1 MPKNVHFP
9 ANSVHVGQQFVFFS
23 SLEKD
28 DPLLASKASQ
38 VLNSG
43 LSDIDVNDSANNK
56 MQAVINFFDVVI
68 AREQKN
74 EKEYMR
80 RQAEKFKDMPLC
92 KAKLFSNKVDY
103 MDFIAMLNFIKQETE
118 KFSFTVKNEKARL
131 KKIQEEL
138 KKEYKGNSRVQKHQ
152 KIEETMKKST
162 AMSLL
167 TEDFKEE
174 LDKTAAA
181 LDAKKIEEALK
192 AIINSPSL
200 TSEITKYAE
209 ANFVQLGKN
218 GKITNRTIVQYLTQA
233 LYQNLDIE
241 NISDNIEEIFNRKI
255 DTFYQK
261 NTARFGLGRIEK
273 NDTGDYEVKNAEGL
287 ADIYLKKA
295 NKKVKDPKTLIDYII
310 FNKGAEKAKNVKIPE
325 FEIIDDIA
333 NAINKMRKK
342 QNETITINGTTYSY
356 KDGEYTVT
364 KGKKSETIV
373 YEDMIKR
380 LKRRLSVELKGAAN
394 TFITQE
400 QLKDIFIRQL
410 YIDVPSLSEIR
421 VGAQSIIEKG
431 LQGDVHVSGR
441 LNLKN
446 DVEFFVSYNPNAFI
460 TEFQKVKTR
469 LLNNFSNMVAE
480 EESLAR
486 KELSRK
492 ATTNTRVSADA
503 FFSAVAKTLTEAEE
517 ELSLLDA
524 NADDI
529 VIELGQLLNNGFY
542 IQESVKDIQFIDPD
556 IGFRGGTLGAD
567 WQIAL
572 SNLFQMYETGGL
584 SVDNYEWMKF
594 AILNCSSASLGK
606 DLRNPVEKYLSFA
619 AAMMMFNY
627 GEAELQRVAEE
638 LRDDFTHAYSP
649 EFINLYVLNGIY
661 FPSSYILT
669 LVREG
674 LYECQEELKRKSIK
688 KRYSSSGVKIINK
701 ATPSWIDPEA
711 DPYDAEWFKIG
722 VQANG
727 QIQIIFTFLAGFLD
741 ILDDLERKMNNL
753 L

>member
-9 ANSVHVGQQFVFFS
+9 ANSVHAGQQFVFFN

-43 LSDIDVNDSANNK
+43 LSDINVNDSANNK

-92 KAKLFSNKVDY
+92 KAKLFSDKVDY
-103 MDFIAMLNFIKQETE
+103 MDFIAMLNFIKQGAER
-118 KFSFTVKNEKARL
+118 FSSTTKNERARL

-138 KKEYKGNSRVQKHQ
+138 KKEYKGKSSSQKN
-152 KIEETMKKST
+152 KMIEETMRKST

-167 TEDFKEE
+167 TEDFKKE
-174 LDKTAAA
+174 LDKTTAA
-181 LDAKKIEEALK
+181 LDAKKIEEALRT
-192 AIINSPSL
+192 IINSPSL
-200 TSEITKYAE
+200 TSEVTKYTE
-209 ANFVQLGKN
+209 ANFIQLGKN

-241 NISDNIEEIFNRKI
+241 NISNNIEEVFNKKL

-273 NDTGDYEVKNAEGL
+273 NDTTNTYEVKNAEGL
-287 ADIYLKKA
+287 ADTYLKKS
-295 NKKVKDPKTLIDYII
+295 NKKIKNPKTLIDYII
-310 FNKGAEKAKNVKIPE
+310 FNKNAEIPE
-325 FEIIDDIA
+325 FKMIDDIT

-342 QNETITINGTTYSY
+342 QNETVTINGTTYSY

-364 KGKKSETIV
+364 KGKKSEVIA
-373 YEDMIKR
+373 YGDMVKR
-380 LKRRLSVELKGAAN
+380 LKRRLSIELKGAAN

-400 QLKDIFIRQL
+400 QLESIFIKQL
-410 YIDVPSLSEIR
+410 YIDVPSLSEVR
-421 VGAQSIIEKG
+421 VGAQSVIEKG
-431 LQGDVHVSGR
+431 IQGDVHVSGH

-469 LLNNFSNMVAE
+469 LLNNFSDMVAE

-503 FFSAVAKTLTEAEE
+503 FYAAVAKTLSEAEE
-517 ELSLLDA
+517 ELYLLEAD
-524 NADDI
+524 ADDI
-529 VIELGQLLNNGFY
+529 VIELGQLLNDGFY

-567 WQIAL
+567 WQTAL

-584 SVDNYEWMKF
+584 SVANYEWMKF

-606 DLRNPVEKYLSFA
+606 NLRNPIQKYLSFA

-627 GEAELQRVAEE
+627 GEAEIQRVAEE
-638 LRDDFTHAYSP
+638 LRGDFSHSYSP
-649 EFINLYVLNGIY
+649 EFINLYVLNGMY

-674 LYECQEELKRKSIK
+674 LYECQEELKLKTIK
-688 KRYSSSGVKIINK
+688 QRYSSTGVKIINK
-701 ATPSWIDPEA
+701 ATPAWIDPHA

-722 VQANG
+722 AQANS

>member
-43 LSDIDVNDSANNK
+43 LSDIDINDSANNK
-56 MQAVINFFDVVI
+56 MQAVINFFDAVI

-138 KKEYKGNSRVQKHQ
+138 KKEYKGNSRAQKHQ

-200 TSEITKYAE
+200 TSEITKYVE
-209 ANFVQLGKN
+209 ANFAQLGKN
-218 GKITNRTIVQYLTQA
+218 GKITNRTIVQYLIQA

-241 NISDNIEEIFNRKI
+241 NISSNIEEVFNRKL
-255 DTFYQK
+255 DAFYQK
-261 NTARFGLGRIEK
+261 NIARFGLGRIEK
-273 NDTGDYEVKNAEGL
+273 NDITNAYEVINAEGL
-287 ADIYLKKA
+287 ADTYLKRA
-295 NKKVKDPKTLIDYII
+295 NKRVKNPKTLIDYII
-310 FNKGAEKAKNVKIPE
+310 FNKRAEIPTYKM
-325 FEIIDDIA
+325 IDDIA

-342 QNETITINGTTYSY
+342 QNESITIGRTTYSY
-356 KDGEYTVT
+356 RDGEYTVT
-364 KGKKSETIV
+364 KGKKSEVIT
-373 YEDMIKR
+373 YGDMIKR

-400 QLKDIFIRQL
+400 QLESIFIKQL
-410 YIDVPSLSEIR
+410 YIDVPSLSEVR
-421 VGAQSIIEKG
+421 AGAQSAVEQG
-431 LQGDVHVSGR
+431 LQGNVRVSGY
-441 LNLKN
+441 LSLKN

-469 LLNNFSNMVAE
+469 LLNNFSNLVAE

-503 FFSAVAKTLTEAEE
+503 FFSAVAKTLSEAEE
-517 ELSLLDA
+517 ELYLLEAD
-524 NADDI
+524 ADDI

-722 VQANG
+722 AQAND